1 MNKKRR
7 LGDTLVETGIISS
20 EQLQTAL
27 EEHKKSGEK
36 LGEAI
41 VRLGFCTKD
50 QMIETL
56 STQMGFPFI
65 RLERQVIDPKVIQL
79 ISEDMAR
86 RYKLIPIFKTNNR
99 LNLAMADPLD
109 YFAIDE
115 IEFQTGFEV
124 ISSIAVEED
133 ILEAIDKYYS
143 SGSEKTKLSEFKYDE
158 KTTNK
163 KIQSGKIDITEEGD
177 DSPAVELVNI
187 VLKQAI
193 EEKASDI
200 HIEPEEDE
208 LRIRFRIDGI
218 LHEVMK
224 TPKNLESSVITRLK
238 IMSKLDIAEKRIPQD
253 GRIELKYKEK
263 DIDVRI
269 STLPT
274 VNGEKIVMR
283 ILDKSNVMI
292 NLENLG
298 FEKDNLEKFRKL
310 IRKPHGIILVTGP
323 TGSGKTSTLYGAL
336 NEINTL
342 DKNIITLEDPVEY
355 QLKII
360 NQVQVKGDVGLTFAS
375 GLRSIL
381 RQDPDVIMVGEIR
394 DKETAEIAIESAM
407 TGHLVFSTLHTNSAA
422 GTITRLVDMGV
433 EPFLLSSSIIGIVG
447 QRLVRKICNSCKKE
461 HIAEK
466 EEILELNLDIEKEYK
481 ISKGEGCNSCK
492 KTGYKGRTAIH
503 EILIPNENI
512 RKLIIEKE
520 GSGVINKEA
529 IKMGMKTMREDGVEK
544 ILKGITTIEE
554 VIRVTQEE
562 L

>member
-1 MNKKRR
+1 MKKKKR
-7 LGDTLVETGIISS
+7 LGDALVETGVISG
-20 EQLQTAL
+20 EQLQIAL

-124 ISSIAVEED
+124 VPSIAVED
-133 ILEAIDKYYS
+133 DVLEAIDKYYS
-143 SGSEKTKLSEFKYDE
+143 SGREKTKLSEFKYD
-158 KTTNK
+158 KNSTNK
-163 KIQSGKIDITEEGD
+163 KVESGKIDITEEGD
-177 DSPAVELVNI
+177 DSPAVELVNV

-193 EEKASDI
+193 EDKASDI

-224 TPKNLESSVITRLK
+224 TPKNLESSVMTRLK

-298 FEKDNLEKFRKL
+298 FEKENLEKFRKL

-360 NQVQVKGDVGLTFAS
+360 NQVQVKSDVGLTFAS

-422 GTITRLVDMGV
+422 GTITRLIDMGV
-433 EPFLLSSSIIGIVG
+433 EPFLISSSIIGIVG
-447 QRLVRKICNSCKKE
+447 QRLVRKICNSCKTE
-461 HIAEK
+461 HTAEK
-466 EEILELNLDIEKEYK
+466 EEMLELNLDATKEYK
-481 ISKGEGCNSCK
+481 ISSGEGCNSCK

-503 EILIPNENI
+503 ELLIPNEKI

-520 GSGVINKEA
+520 SSGAINKEA
-529 IKMGMKTMREDGVEK
+529 IKSGMKTMRDDGVTK